1 MHLSPLRL
9 NLLQVADEEGPS
21 LGIGTGVPARGFA
34 AQRVSAAARA
44 GGTLVADGRF
54 IPWPVSRMVD
64 YDGTIYLV
72 GPIHEGTTIME
83 LLQGSPVDD
92 PAWLVSFLAGVAAA
106 VRLPDLVLC
115 NGITSLVCPDGAVL
129 FLDRELATVI
139 NANLPLPDRK
149 VAHFPYR
156 SARLVGAD
164 FEMYQ
169 ALAIAYHA
177 LAGHTVCPADD
188 PDRVAECHGDPRRH
202 VPLHAHRPELN
213 PRICGLVEEGLAS
226 AAGRTPEH
234 LERLAT
240 LLRDEPLFDTQDPA
254 ILEARAAAATE
265 SRERAETTTR
275 RRTFLRH
282 HGKTIAITA
291 LIIAAVLTVPVS
303 ILRGALRPPA
313 TEGMDART
321 VAETYYRAWN
331 DLDHVLLEDTL
342 ARGVGRDTLR
352 EVTNVFV
359 IDRVQTAQSWRSMLI
374 EADEWLEAGRPGGR
388 MPYGISDLEVELASL
403 GADEAVVRAEYS
415 IWRPSGGER
424 PDGTPETTAVRTDA
438 IDRLTLTRTPRAWEI
453 TEIETTILDVEEVT
467 IPADPGVQPAAD
479 PAAKPLSD

>member
-1 MHLSPLRL
+1 
-9 NLLQVADEEGPS
+9 
-21 LGIGTGVPARGFA
+21 
-34 AQRVSAAARA
+34 
-44 GGTLVADGRF
+44 
-54 IPWPVSRMVD
+54 
-64 YDGTIYLV
+64 
-72 GPIHEGTTIME
+72 
-83 LLQGSPVDD
+83 
-92 PAWLVSFLAGVAAA
+92 
-106 VRLPDLVLC
+106 
-115 NGITSLVCPDGAVL
+115 
-129 FLDRELATVI
+129 
-139 NANLPLPDRK
+139 
-149 VAHFPYR
+149 
-156 SARLVGAD
+156 
-164 FEMYQ
+164 MYQ

-213 PRICGLVEEGLAS
+213 PRICGLVEEGGLLPPPAEPLNTSNAS
-226 AAGRTPEH
+226 R
-234 LERLAT
+234 T

-388 MPYGISDLEVELASL
+388 MPTASPISRWSLRASERMRRSF
-403 GADEAVVRAEYS
+403 ARS
-415 IWRPSGGER
+415 TPSGVRPAENVPMERRRQRRYAPMRSIGSPSPER
-424 PDGTPETTAVRTDA
+424 PGRGRSRRSKDD
-438 IDRLTLTRTPRAWEI
+438 PRCR
-453 TEIETTILDVEEVT
+453 
-467 IPADPGVQPAAD
+467 G
-479 PAAKPLSD
+479 SDHPRGPRRSAGGGSSR